1 MNKKPDQTGPD
12 LEKKSAPMSTWL
24 RLIAVLYRLLIVVG
38 LILGVLV
45 ISAILFTSMFS
56 LWVLLL
62 PVSLTALGVIMAW
75 LEFKLHDRYYALN
88 SKDVVADNGQE
99 ENHADS

>member
-12 LEKKSAPMSTWL
+12 LEKKPAPMSTWL

-62 PVSLTALGVIMAW
+62 PVSLTALGIIMAW
-75 LEFKLHDRYYALN
+75 VEFKLHDRYYALK
-88 SKDVVADNGQE
+88 SKDVVAGDGQE